1 MDPRHAILFEPV
13 RIGPK
18 TLPNRFYQVPHAT
31 GFGAVKPRT
40 HAAFRGIKA
49 EGGWGGVC
57 TDYAPVSPDS
67 DETWAVASDIWAD
80 EDARRLGLV
89 ADAVH
94 EHGALAGI
102 ELYHGGS
109 EALNGESRYS
119 RIAPSQVGA
128 EWRWSSL
135 PREMSMDDIRRV
147 QRDFV
152 DAAKRARDV
161 GFDIIYVYG
170 AHGYLMTQMLS
181 PVTNR
186 RTDGY
191 GGSLANRSRFQLETL
206 EMIRAAVGD
215 DCAIAIRN
223 AVASGEELLGIDAD
237 EMLEFIRI
245 VDPVVDLFDVNV
257 GGWPEDSG
265 TSRYYA
271 EGHQLPWTSRVRE
284 ATSKVI
290 VGVGRYTN
298 PDMMAAVIRSGA
310 FDLIGAAR
318 PAIADPVLPTKI
330 REGRLDEIREC
341 TGSNLCIL
349 RSETFRHVS
358 CMQNATAGEEYR
370 RGWHPEVFAPP
381 LDPTPAILVVGGGP
395 AGMECAMVLGR
406 RGFDAV
412 HLVDADVEL
421 GGKMRWTRR
430 LPTLGDWGRVVD
442 HRVIGLAKL
451 DNVEVILGRRLS
463 ARDVLDYGAQTVIIA
478 TGSSWTGDGTQ
489 PYQAERISGAER
501 ALTPE
506 RIMAGERPPSGRVV
520 VYDTDGYYVAA
531 GIAELLVLEGYDTH
545 LVTSLP
551 RISPTSDAT
560 LEGDM
565 LRRHL
570 HGLGVVFHTAVVVH
584 AISGTD
590 PAGQEASGVAEV
602 RGTTELG
609 DPWALA
615 ADGVVLVTQQH
626 SDNALYAELVAD
638 PAALAEA
645 GIAHVHLIGD
655 AAGPRLPSE
664 AVFDGHRLARDIELD
679 DPTAPRPWLREGPTV

>member
-13 RIGPK
+13 QVGPK

-57 TDYAPVSPDS
+57 TDYAPVSPDA
-67 DETWAVASDIWAD
+67 DETFAVASDIWLD

-89 ADAVH
+89 ADAIH
-94 EHGALAGI
+94 EHGSLAGI
-102 ELYHGGS
+102 ELYHGGGES
-109 EALNGESRYS
+109 LNGESRYA
-119 RIAPSQVGA
+119 RVAPSQVGG
-128 EWRWSSL
+128 EWRYSSL
-135 PREMSMDDIRRV
+135 PREMTVDDIRRI
-147 QRDFV
+147 QQDFV

-161 GFDIIYVYG
+161 GFDIVYVYG

-181 PVTNR
+181 PFTNR

-191 GGSLANRSRFQLETL
+191 GGSLRNRARFQYETVEL
-206 EMIRAAVGD
+206 VRAAVGD

-223 AVASGEELLGIDAD
+223 AIAPGDELTGVDAD
-237 EMLEFIRI
+237 EMLEFVRI
-245 VDPVVDLFDVNV
+245 MDPVVDLFDVNV

-284 ATSKVI
+284 ATGKVI

-298 PDMMAAVIRSGA
+298 PDTMAAVIRSGA

-318 PAIADPVLPTKI
+318 PAIADPFLPQKI
-330 REGRLDEIREC
+330 REGRLDEVREC
-341 TGSNLCIL
+341 TGANLCIL

-358 CMQNATAGEEYR
+358 CIQNATAGEEYR
-370 RGWHPEVFAPP
+370 RGWHPERFDRPA
-381 LDPTPAILVVGGGP
+381 DPSRAILVIGGGP

-412 HLVDADVEL
+412 HLVEAETEL

-442 HRVIGLAKL
+442 HRVIGLSKL
-451 DNVEVILGRRLS
+451 PNVEVLLNRRLTVD
-463 ARDVLDYGAQTVIIA
+463 DVLEYGADTVIVA
-478 TGSSWTGDGTQ
+478 TGSAWTGDGTQ
-489 PYQAERISGAER
+489 PYRQEPIVGAAQ

-506 RIMAGERPPSGRVV
+506 QVMAAERPAGKRVV
-520 VYDTDGYYVAA
+520 VYDTDGYYVGA
-531 GIAELLVLEGYDTH
+531 GMAELLALEDYEVV
-545 LVTSLP
+545 LVTTLP
-551 RISPTSDAT
+551 RVSPTSDLA

-565 LRRHL
+565 LRQHL
-570 HGLGVVFHTAVVVH
+570 HRLG
-584 AISGTD
+584 ISFRTGHVLLSMEDGTV
-590 PAGQEASGVAEV
+590 SGE
-602 RGTTELG
+602 TEYG
-609 DPWALA
+609 DSWSLP

-626 SDNALYAELVAD
+626 SDDALYRELASD
-638 PAALAEA
+638 PERLRAA
-645 GIAHVHLIGD
+645 GIEHLLLIGD
-655 AAGPRLPSE
+655 AAAPRMPSE
-664 AVFDGHRLARDIELD
+664 AVFDGHRVARELELD
-679 DPTAPRPWLREGPTV
+679 DPVAPRPWLREGPSV